1 MAQLGGL
8 SATTA
13 DPTGVFVFRNE
24 PPEISNIVLG
34 RSDLVGAQRLIY
46 VLDLTEPN
54 GLFVARDF
62 LIRDG
67 DTIYVTEAPIVQWN
81 RTIAAITGTLGGAS
95 GLADAA
101 TGGTMSE

>member
-1 MAQLGGL
+1 
-8 SATTA
+8 
-13 DPTGVFVFRNE
+13 
-24 PPEISNIVLG
+24 
-34 RSDLVGAQRLIY
+34 

-101 TGGTMSE
+101 TGGTLTE